1 MAGMGGGEDT
11 SAQGDRFKKSY
22 SKGKKPGVRIDMTP
36 MVDVILLLLT
46 FFILTTVLAQPQVMQ
61 INLPKGDEK
70 DKVKVDMSNVLYIR
84 VSGEGNIYF
93 SLGKADG
100 TENPPEFVAFNN
112 VKTRLEQ
119 IYGANDQTLMLL
131 KFSRDMKYSLMVSII
146 DEINRANIER
156 RYTFMPME
164 DMDKEIV
171 RLAGG

>member
-1 MAGMGGGEDT
+1 
-11 SAQGDRFKKSY
+11 
-22 SKGKKPGVRIDMTP
+22 
-36 MVDVILLLLT
+36 
-46 FFILTTVLAQPQVMQ
+46 
-61 INLPKGDEK
+61 
-70 DKVKVDMSNVLYIR
+70 MSNVLYIR